1 MAWCCYE
8 LASKQGY
15 FAFIALT
22 FVVDLLVCLC
32 AFFLDKS
39 SKQEQQDP
47 DVYASSASDTVLCCV
62 LRMISFPLLARI
74 AYGTYNRTVA
84 ASPIMRLK
92 EEEARQ
98 QNSEV
103 NSPQLNNGANGTELK
118 APLVNDESA
127 STKAS
132 DQADS
137 ASTASVC
144 STSTNGMSAFEMK
157 QEHTL
162 TMKKAEKRKNVVLSI
177 LFVVCIVLSMYNGL
191 KCVNFHYDD
200 RIIVVQA
207 LLLATV
213 IFLIN
218 AEFFLV
224 KDFLSKLTEEEG
236 ELIAS
241 MHMHPL
247 FFETGLKCHIC
258 DVCHESMKG
267 PNYVAY
273 RCRTCDFDLCPRC
286 YKQKDKANGKGFGAR
301 AIRRDGEQLT
311 TWTFFLR
318 IIKLALDFRCT
329 LFACLTCL
337 LLNQS
342 LIIAAPHI
350 QGNIF
355 DGVYSYLSDPEGNG
369 KDEFTRAMTGY
380 LTICILQGCFG
391 GLKSLFQELVMRQL
405 ACSVRTKL
413 FTSVIR
419 LDIAFF
425 DSMHTGQLT
434 SRLTNDASQM
444 VQPLSTLM
452 NDLLANVMNLV
463 GGMFMAFFTS
473 WKLSL
478 LALTIVPPITYSYRL
493 YAKWGRSLNR
503 SIYCAYG
510 EANSTATEAIHN
522 IRTVRGFSTETHET
536 DKYNDSINTAM
547 AHGVKNAYVGG
558 SVNAFTT
565 YLNMGTGLLI
575 MWYGGELVCDS
586 RGKYM
591 SIGMLVTFQLYW
603 SMMNNAFIALGN
615 VFNDLIRSSSAAE
628 RVCSLIDAKPEV
640 DPDAGREVT
649 REACKGHLELRGV
662 QFRYQMRPDNLVL
675 KGVDM
680 EMHPCTTTALVGKSG
695 GGKSTLVHLLMRF
708 YEPTDGMILL
718 DGQDTRSLSSRS
730 VRKFCGFVAQDTQL
744 FATSIEDNLAYGLG
758 RPHTKE
764 EVIEACRAA
773 NAHEFIME
781 TEDQYETRVG
791 EKGVLLSG
799 GQRQRLAI
807 ARCFLRKPRLLFLD
821 EATSAL
827 DAENEAIVQQSLDML
842 IEQLQCTV
850 VLIAH
855 RLSTVINA
863 NQIAVVHKGSIIE
876 RGTHEELLTLG
887 GVYAQLVKRQM
898 ARDASSV
905 MDEKDKKEAKPSKG
919 GGKGSSMQTEI
930 DELIEE
936 MEKTGGLNLEK

>member
-1 MAWCCYE
+1 MI
-8 LASKQGY
+8 
-15 FAFIALT
+15 FIVAT
-22 FVVDLLVCLC
+22 FLVDIFVCLL
-32 AFFLDKS
+32 AFALDES
-39 SKQEQQDP
+39 SKQEQRDT
-47 DVYASSASDTVLCCV
+47 DSYASSATDTVACCIMRV
-62 LRMISFPLLARI
+62 IAFPLLARV
-74 AYGTYNRTVA
+74 AYGVYDRTVSD
-84 ASPIMRLK
+84 SPIVRLK
-92 EEEARQ
+92 QRETAQ
-98 QNSEV
+98 PPSNTS
-103 NSPQLNNGANGTELK
+103 SPQDSPQPGNGARSTEMK
-118 APLVNDESA
+118 APLVNGDSE

-132 DQADS
+132 DQSDT
-137 ASTASVC
+137 ASTASTESNGSS
-144 STSTNGMSAFEMK
+144 STMDGMSPFEMK
-157 QEHTL
+157 QSHTL
-162 TMKKAEKRKNVVLSI
+162 IMKKAEKRKNMALSVFF
-177 LFVVCIVLSMYNGL
+177 LVSIVMSIYNGL
-191 KCVNFHYDD
+191 KCVNFHYDNN
-200 RIIVVQA
+200 IIFIQA

-213 IFLIN
+213 IFIIN
-218 AEFFLV
+218 MEFFLV
-224 KDFLSKLTEEEG
+224 KDYLGKLTEEEG
-236 ELIAS
+236 EMIPS

-247 FFETGLKCHIC
+247 FFETDLKCHMC

-267 PNYVAY
+267 PHYVAY

-286 YKQKDKANGKGFGAR
+286 YKNKDKANGKGYGAR

-311 TWTFFLR
+311 TWTFFVR
-318 IIKLALDFRCT
+318 IIKLSLDFKCT
-329 LFACLTCL
+329 MCACLSCL
-337 LLNQS
+337 LLNQA

-350 QGNIF
+350 NGQIF
-355 DGVYSYLSDPEGNG
+355 DGVFSYLKDPEGNG
-369 KDEFTRAMTGY
+369 KAEFSRAMTSY
-380 LTICILQGCFG
+380 LIICILQGCFG

-405 ACSVRTKL
+405 ACAVRSKL

-452 NDLLANVMNLV
+452 NDLLANLMNLV

-473 WKLSL
+473 WKLSI

-522 IRTVRGFSTETHET
+522 IRTVRAFSTESHET

-547 AHGVKNAYVGG
+547 DHGKKNAYVGG

-586 RGKYM
+586 NGKYM

-603 SMMNNAFIALGN
+603 TMMNNAFIALGN

-640 DPDAGREVT
+640 DPDDGAEVT
-649 REACKGHLELRGV
+649 REAIKGHLELRGV

-675 KGVDM
+675 KGVNM

-708 YEPTDGMILL
+708 YEPTEGGILL
-718 DGQDTRSLSSRS
+718 DGQDMRKLSSRS
-730 VRKFCGFVAQDTQL
+730 VRQCCGFVAQDTQL
-744 FATSIEDNLAYGLG
+744 FATSIEENLAYGLG
-758 RPHTKE
+758 RPHTRD

-773 NAHEFIME
+773 NAHEFILE
-781 TEDQYETRVG
+781 TEDQYDTRVG

-807 ARCFLRKPRLLFLD
+807 ARCFLRRPRLLFLD

-827 DAENEAIVQQSLDML
+827 DAENEAIVQQSLDLL

-863 NQIAVVHKGSIIE
+863 NQIAVVHKGQIIE
-876 RGTHEELLTLG
+876 RGTHEELITHG

-898 ARDASSV
+898 SRDASSV
-905 MDEKDKKEAKPSKG
+905 MDEKKDAKPK
-919 GGKGSSMQTEI
+919 GKGNGKGSMQTEI

-936 MEKTGGLNLEK
+936 MEKSGGLSLDK